1 MCLCT
6 NHRVKIPY
14 KAWKHFHYR
23 YVKQTQLCWIVSCI
37 RNQVFNECIP
47 VSGSPQAGAAV
58 YSTSCC
64 SLLHTRRFGMV
75 NDHYYKLHGYWYG
88 RNEVPWPYWSTNSCL
103 SEGVVTREYQEIARI
118 PQRWLKCQKCPTGG
132 FLLHFCGSV
141 ASRAS
146 YRTWKFEACNYISEW
161 CHYYEY
167 TM

>member
-1 MCLCT
+1 MQVQT
-6 NHRVKIPY
+6 NVFVHYSQSKIPY

-37 RNQVFNECIP
+37 RNQVFSECNP
-47 VSGSPQAGAAV
+47 VSGSPQAGATV
-58 YSTSCC
+58 YSASCC

-75 NDHYYKLHGYWYG
+75 NDHYYKLHGYRYG

-141 ASRAS
+141 ASGSILSRLKIWS
-146 YRTWKFEACNYISEW
+146 MQLHLGMMSL
-161 CHYYEY
+161 
-167 TM
+167 